1 MRIII
6 SLISIHVVTTAFNT
20 FCVYSNLKERG
31 YSSSFMLNFIIGL
44 FHPIRQFWSLIA
56 HLFMPETVERA
67 ITAVEEKLKD
77 E

>member
-6 SLISIHVVTTAFNT
+6 SLASIHVMTTAFNT
-20 FCVYSNLKERG
+20 YCMYSNLKERG
-31 YSSSFMLNFIIGL
+31 YSSSFSLNFFIGL

-56 HLFMPETVERA
+56 NLFMPDVIERA
-67 ITAVEEKLKD
+67 INVAEERFKD